1 MKYISQSSQNLKMK
15 KYKTVRNNGTPSN
28 RKFKGFNFYIQCN
41 EKLSQSN
48 RERILMESEVHLN
61 EVTSSLPQPIEEQI
75 RMGIISELDSNLTD
89 YELLGGWNKM
99 YDEYGYMMSEFS
111 EQWEKE
117 NMGTIPIQKTPS
129 IVQTLMDEIESLKNR
144 VNQLEKL
151 KTKSIT
157 SHSIGF

>member
-1 MKYISQSSQNLKMK
+1 MKSYNNP
-15 KYKTVRNNGTPSN
+15 RNNGTPSH

-41 EKLSQSN
+41 GKLSKKN
-48 RERILMESEVHLN
+48 RKRLIIDSEGYLN
-61 EVTSSLPQPIEEQI
+61 EVTFSLPQPMEEQI
-75 RMGIISELDSNLTD
+75 RMGVISELDSSLTD
-89 YELLGGWNKM
+89 YELLGQWNHM
-99 YDEYGYMMSEFS
+99 YDEYGYLMSEFS

-117 NMGTIPIQKTPS
+117 KLGTIPPQKTPS
-129 IVQTLMDEIESLKNR
+129 IIQTLIDEIESLKSR

>member
-1 MKYISQSSQNLKMK
+1 MKPCNNP
-15 KYKTVRNNGTPSN
+15 RNNGTPSN

-75 RMGIISELDSNLTD
+75 RMGVIDELDSSLTD
-89 YELLGGWNKM
+89 YELLEQWNKM
-99 YDEYGYMMSEFS
+99 YDEYGYLMSEFS

-117 NMGTIPIQKTPS
+117 KMGTIPPQKTPS
-129 IVQTLMDEIESLKNR
+129 IVQTLLDEIESLKKR
-144 VNQLEKL
+144 VYELEKL
-151 KTKSIT
+151 KSQPIP
-157 SHSIGF
+157 SGSIGF

>member
-1 MKYISQSSQNLKMK
+1 MKPYNNP
-15 KYKTVRNNGTPSN
+15 RNNGTPSN
-28 RKFKGFNFYIQCN
+28 RKFKGFDFYIQCN

-48 RERILMESEVHLN
+48 RERLLMESEVHLN
-61 EVTSSLPQPIEEQI
+61 KVTSSLPQPIEEQI
-75 RMGIISELDSNLTD
+75 RMGIISELDSNLND

-99 YDEYGYMMSEFS
+99 YDEYGYLMSEIS

-117 NMGTIPIQKTPS
+117 NMGTIPPQKTPS
-129 IVQTLMDEIESLKNR
+129 IVQTLMDEIEYLKSR

-157 SHSIGF
+157 SYSIGF

>member
-1 MKYISQSSQNLKMK
+1 MKNYN
-15 KYKTVRNNGTPSN
+15 YPRNNGTPSQ

-41 EKLSQSN
+41 DKLSQSN

-75 RMGIISELDSNLTD
+75 RMGVISELDSNLND

-99 YDEYGYMMSEFS
+99 YDEYGYLMSEFS
-111 EQWEKE
+111 EQWEREK
-117 NMGTIPIQKTPS
+117 MGTIPIQKTPS
-129 IVQTLMDEIESLKNR
+129 IVQTLMDEIESLKSR

-151 KTKSIT
+151 KIQSIT